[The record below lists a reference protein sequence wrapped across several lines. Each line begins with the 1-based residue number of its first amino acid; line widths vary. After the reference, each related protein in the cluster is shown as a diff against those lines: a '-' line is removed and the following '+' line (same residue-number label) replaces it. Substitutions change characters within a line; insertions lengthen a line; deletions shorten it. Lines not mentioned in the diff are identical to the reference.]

1 MAFLSSSLSDV
12 QSNLQN
18 AIAEIEKNPNRKPI
32 PMTYQNFASG
42 IYQTHCRN
50 WCDAPGDD
58 ALSQMHTTLFDKCTN
73 VVLKDLGYL
82 SSFIPN
88 WVLNVV
94 YEKFFSLL
102 HKYMDDITYDPLSL
116 VQLCRKVF
124 STSGPSLLINL
135 FRTIE
140 RQDVRERL
148 FHTCHPE

>member
-1 MAFLSSSLSDV
+1 MAFLSSNLSDV

-50 WCDAPGDD
+50 WCHAPGDD
-58 ALSQMHTTLFDKCTN
+58 ALGQMHTTFFDKCTN
-73 VVLKDLGYL
+73 VVLKDLVYL

-94 YEKFFSLL
+94 YEKFFSILP
-102 HKYMDDITYDPLSL
+102 KYMDDITYDPLSL
-116 VQLCRKVF
+116 VQLCRKVL

-140 RQDVRERL
+140 RQDVREHL
-148 FHTCHPE
+148 FHTCHLE